1 MELFGINLTELLMRI
16 PAMLIVIGFHEACH
30 GYAANALGD
39 PTARQAGRLTLN
51 PLAHLDPIGALC
63 LIFFHFGWAKPVPVN
78 AANFKRPKLG
88 MALTALA
95 GPVSNFVLAFVS
107 LFAFVFCVLQGGGVF
122 NALANFFQIMAVMSL
137 GLGLFNL
144 IPIPPLDGSKVLW
157 PFLPSRWVNWL
168 ARYEVYL
175 SIVLLIGIYFNI
187 FTGPL
192 NTALMW
198 IYSRYEEIIVR
209 VFALFW

>member
-1 MELFGINLTELLMRI
+1 M
-16 PAMLIVIGFHEACH
+16 
-30 GYAANALGD
+30 
-39 PTARQAGRLTLN
+39 TLN

-157 PFLPSRWVNWL
+157 PFLPQPLGQL
-168 ARYEVYL
+168 A
-175 SIVLLIGIYFNI
+175 
-187 FTGPL
+187 GP
-192 NTALMW
+192 
-198 IYSRYEEIIVR
+198 V
-209 VFALFW
+209 